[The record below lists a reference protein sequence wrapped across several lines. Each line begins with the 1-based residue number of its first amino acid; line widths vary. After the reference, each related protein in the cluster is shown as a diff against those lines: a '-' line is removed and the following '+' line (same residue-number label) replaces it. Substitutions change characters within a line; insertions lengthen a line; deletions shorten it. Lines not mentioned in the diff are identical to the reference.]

1 MTTRT
6 TAEGFARENSLLR
19 HALKAVV
26 VLILAVLSLPGV
38 IPIAFGFLLQSCFRR
53 PLPNLLMTTL
63 GAALA
68 WLTWTLWH
76 WSPVTIVIS
85 MASPRP
91 RCPWL
96 SAACS
101 PPSAP
106 TFASNGGSGGR
117 ALPLP

>member
-53 PLPNLLMTTL
+53 PMPNLLMAPL

-76 WSPVTIVIS
+76 WSPVTIVIHGIPQAPLS
-85 MASPRP
+85 MA
-91 RCPWL
+91 L
-96 SAACS
+96 SGMFA
-101 PPSAP
+101 
-106 TFASNGGSGGR
+106 TFGTYLCQQWR
-117 ALPLP
+117 KRR